1 MKVKDNRLQTIGRA
15 VTARL
20 LASCFHRVQ
29 LSTSLFAIADR
40 IVRAERNLLAA
51 RKQEFLAA
59 LHQVLLV
66 ERPRIHEVLQHDH
79 KHVLRDVA
87 DGKALGQAAG
97 LAGDGKLLRRFLRTG
112 NRRGRPQTF
121 ERLFDLQTEI
131 RHNAVGDVVEV
142 VVYIHNARER
152 RDLFAVNECV
162 GNGVTRGKT
171 ARNRNEVAGNELAG
185 GLLLNQPNDIRYGHP
200 LHRVVMHV
208 TAGVECGLKVDAPN
222 GWMLDGKLD
231 DPANLM
237 VIHTSFNGGHER
249 DIQANGSQPIKSK
262 QLFLKDVGLA
272 ANDAVCLAVK
282 AVELEIDRGAHLSE
296 LVEEAVIVRNTL
308 AIGVDHD
315 ERDATG
321 TGSFHKVDDLRMD
334 GGLAAG
340 ELHHFGVPLG
350 ANKIVQ
356 HRLDLFHRQAE
367 ARPRIRKAE
376 RTIHVAGAVDF
387 NDAQASV
394 LLMVW
399 TKATIVRAT
408 VFDLCSISK
417 RNRAR
422 LVELAEIRVGLRIP
436 VDKRLEGAT
445 IGTALG
451 HVDFVVAQQNFRI
464 DYPPALRTDA
474 AGEFIEYVVRVLLQL
489 PAG

>member
-51 RKQEFLAA
+51 RKQEFLTA
-59 LHQVLLV
+59 LHQILLV
-66 ERPRIHEVLQHDH
+66 ERPGVHEVLQHDH
-79 KHVLRDVA
+79 QHVLRDIA

-97 LAGDGKLLRRFLRTG
+97 LAGDGKLFRRFLRTG
-112 NRRGRPQTF
+112 DRRGRPEPF

-171 ARNRNEVAGNELAG
+171 TWNRNKIAGNELAG

-222 GWMLDGKLD
+222 GWVLDGKLG

-237 VIHTSFNGGHER
+237 VIHTSFNGGDER
-249 DIQANGSQPIKSK
+249 DIEANGRQAIQRK
-262 QLFLKDVGLA
+262 QLLLKNVRLT
-272 ANDAVCLAVK
+272 ANDAIGLAIK
-282 AVELEIDRGAHLSE
+282 AVELEID
-296 LVEEAVIVRNTL
+296 
-308 AIGVDHD
+308 
-315 ERDATG
+315 
-321 TGSFHKVDDLRMD
+321 
-334 GGLAAG
+334 
-340 ELHHFGVPLG
+340 
-350 ANKIVQ
+350 
-356 HRLDLFHRQAE
+356 
-367 ARPRIRKAE
+367 
-376 RTIHVAGAVDF
+376 
-387 NDAQASV
+387 
-394 LLMVW
+394 
-399 TKATIVRAT
+399 
-408 VFDLCSISK
+408 
-417 RNRAR
+417 
-422 LVELAEIRVGLRIP
+422 
-436 VDKRLEGAT
+436 
-445 IGTALG
+445 
-451 HVDFVVAQQNFRI
+451 
-464 DYPPALRTDA
+464 
-474 AGEFIEYVVRVLLQL
+474 
-489 PAG
+489 